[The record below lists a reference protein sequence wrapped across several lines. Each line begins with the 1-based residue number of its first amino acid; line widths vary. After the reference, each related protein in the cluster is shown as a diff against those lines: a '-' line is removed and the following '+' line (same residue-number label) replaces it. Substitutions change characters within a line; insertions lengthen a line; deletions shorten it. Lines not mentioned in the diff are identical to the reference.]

1 MKKFLVLVV
10 LLAGCGYSASR
21 GYDWWSTG
29 QQPVATTS
37 QPVVVKVAPGES
49 PDEVSSDLLVKGLIR
64 DKLVFD
70 LYMRQ
75 SGARGRIQAGD
86 FVLNRNMSV
95 ADIADALQH
104 GKIDQLAVTLT
115 PGLTLKQMSGRAEQA
130 GLGTAADYL
139 AAASDP
145 AWAGQY
151 DFLQSKPPTANL
163 EGFLVPDTYSLNKGS
178 TSHDL
183 VKRQLDQFGQV
194 FPADLRAQAAQA
206 NAVRPAES
214 LFNVVILA
222 SMVEREVNN
231 DPDRGIVCGI
241 FYNRLRISEKLGVDA
256 TVLYALGRTSGG
268 LTADDLNTNSPYN
281 TRKFAGLPPGPI
293 ANPGA
298 AAIKA
303 CVNPQQS
310 DYIFYFTDPKGVTH
324 FDKTSADFARDQLKY
339 GVAGT

>member
-1 MKKFLVLVV
+1 LKKFVVLVV

-21 GYDWWSTG
+21 GFDWWSTG
-29 QQPVATTS
+29 QQPVAGPS
-37 QPVVVKVAPGES
+37 QPVVVKVAPGET

-95 ADIADALQH
+95 AEIADALQH
-104 GKIDQLAVTLT
+104 GKVDQLAVTLT
-115 PGLTLKQMSGRAEQA
+115 PGTTLKQMSATAEKA

-139 AAASDP
+139 DAASDP
-145 AWAGQY
+145 AWAVQY
-151 DFLQSKPPTANL
+151 DFLQTKPPKANL
-163 EGFLVPDTYSLNKGS
+163 EGFLVPDSYSLNRGS
-178 TSHDL
+178 TSRDL
-183 VKRQLDQFGQV
+183 VKRQLDEFGQV

-214 LFNVVILA
+214 LFNIVILA
-222 SMVEREVNN
+222 SLVEREVNN

-241 FYNRLRISEKLGVDA
+241 FYNRLKINEKLGVDA

-268 LTADDLNTNSPYN
+268 LTADDLNTDSPYN

-303 CVNPQQS
+303 CVNPQPS

-324 FDKTSADFARDQLKY
+324 FDKTSADFARDQQKY